1 VIETTLD
8 RPVRSLTRCPGT
20 YASSFAVEELD
31 VTLHGGQVMS
41 LFLKHTAPSNL
52 APAAAEGKPLA
63 LLDPVREIEVYRQ
76 VLAPWG
82 LDVPACLA
90 AGADR
95 DSERYWLLLEAIDG
109 IPLWQSGD
117 PAAWDAAARWLGKM
131 HSRGAPSAPPELVDY
146 DAAYLRGQLAR
157 AVALTPAGALERVA
171 AGWPRVVERLA
182 AWPPALVH
190 GDFYPAN
197 VLVEGTSG
205 APRIRPVDWD
215 MAGIGPGLLDLAA
228 LTSGRW
234 TADVRRRLAL
244 AYHATWHPRAVRPPE
259 RELLEVLELAR
270 LFVAIHWLGRSER
283 WTPPPEHAHD
293 WLGAALDAAARI
305 GL

>member
-131 HSRGAPSAPPELVDY
+131 HSRGAPSAPPELVD
-146 DAAYLRGQLAR
+146 
-157 AVALTPAGALERVA
+157 
-171 AGWPRVVERLA
+171 
-182 AWPPALVH
+182 